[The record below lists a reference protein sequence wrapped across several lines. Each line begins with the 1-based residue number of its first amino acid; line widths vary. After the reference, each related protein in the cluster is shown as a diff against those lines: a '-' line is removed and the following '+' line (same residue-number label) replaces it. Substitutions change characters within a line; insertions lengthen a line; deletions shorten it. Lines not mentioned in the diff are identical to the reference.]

1 MVSLISTFREQ
12 PMVFDF
18 ATPIERRHPEG
29 GEWPTQKWHRYDA
42 SILPLWV
49 ADMDFRS
56 PPEVIEALRAR
67 VDHGVFGYGGVASHL
82 RATLCEWSAREYH
95 WPIEPEWQL
104 WIPGVVPA
112 LHLASLAL
120 TEPGEGVLTVTPI
133 YPPFLKVAE
142 RTGRLPQQAPLA
154 EPSAPGEP
162 WRLDLA
168 ALEAAITPETR
179 LLLWCQPHNP
189 TGRVWSH
196 EELAGLA
203 ALVERHDLLVVSDEL
218 HCDLLLE
225 AGAVH
230 RPLAAAFPALV
241 ARIITLWAP
250 SKTFNLAGLTAAC
263 AVIPDAS
270 LRQRF
275 AAAAR
280 GLLPDVNVLG
290 LVAAAAAYAH
300 GNPWRHALLEVLR
313 SHRQTLVER
322 VARWPGV
329 SMHPS
334 EATYL
339 AWLDL
344 RQAEGLAQRPSSP
357 QQVLLEEAG
366 VALSDGADF
375 GQPGFVRLNF
385 GTTALQLET
394 ALARLDG
401 VLKR

>member
-1 MVSLISTFREQ
+1 ME
-12 PMVFDF
+12 FDF

-29 GEWPTQKWHRYDA
+29 GDWPSQKWHRYDA

-49 ADMDFRS
+49 ADMDFPS
-56 PPEVIEALRAR
+56 PPQVIEALRAR
-67 VDHGVFGYGGVASHL
+67 VDHGVFGYGTVPDSL
-82 RATLCEWSAREYH
+82 KQTLCEWSSREYG
-95 WPIEPEWQL
+95 WAIEPEWQL
-104 WIPGVVPA
+104 WLPGVVPA

-142 RTGRLPQQAPLA
+142 RTGRVPQQVALA
-154 EPSAPGEP
+154 EPAGPGEP
-162 WRLDLA
+162 WQLDLA

-189 TGRVWSH
+189 TGRAWRH

-203 ALVERHDLLVVSDEL
+203 ALIERHDLLVASDEL
-218 HCDLLLE
+218 HCDLLLDE
-225 AGAVH
+225 GAQH
-230 RPLAAAFPALV
+230 RPLAAAFPELA

-263 AVIPDAS
+263 AVIPNDE

-290 LVAAAAAYAH
+290 LVAAQVAY
-300 GNPWRHALLEVLR
+300 GQCNDWRQALLQTLR
-313 SHRQTLVER
+313 GHRQTLIER
-322 VARWPGV
+322 VTRWPGV
-329 SMHPS
+329 DMSVP

-344 RQAEGLAQRPSSP
+344 RRAQGLADHQGSP
-357 QQVLLEEAG
+357 QQVLLQRAK

-375 GQPGFVRLNF
+375 GWPGFVRLNF
-385 GTTALQLET
+385 GTTASQLE
-394 ALARLDG
+394 AGLARLDG
-401 VLKR
+401 VLKG

>member
-1 MVSLISTFREQ
+1 ME
-12 PMVFDF
+12 FDF

-29 GEWPTQKWHRYDA
+29 GDWPSQKWHRYDA

-49 ADMDFRS
+49 ADMDFPS
-56 PPEVIEALRAR
+56 PPQVIEALRAR
-67 VDHGVFGYGGVASHL
+67 VDHGVFGYGTVPDSL
-82 RATLCEWSAREYH
+82 KQTLCEWSSREYG
-95 WPIEPEWQL
+95 WAIEPEWQL
-104 WIPGVVPA
+104 WLPGVVPA

-120 TEPGEGVLTVTPI
+120 TEPGEGVLTLTPI
-133 YPPFLKVAE
+133 YPPFLKVAK
-142 RTGRLPQQAPLA
+142 RTGRVPQQVALA
-154 EPSAPGEP
+154 EPAGPGEP

-189 TGRVWSH
+189 TGRVWRH
-196 EELAGLA
+196 AELAGLA

-218 HCDLLLE
+218 HCDLLLDE
-225 AGAVH
+225 DARH
-230 RPLAAAFPALV
+230 RPLAAAFPQLA
-241 ARIITLWAP
+241 ARTITLWAP

-263 AVIPDAS
+263 AVIPNGE

-290 LVAAAAAYAH
+290 LVAAEVAY
-300 GNPWRHALLEVLR
+300 GQCNDWRQALLQTLR
-313 SHRQTLVER
+313 GHRQTLIER
-322 VARWPGV
+322 VAQWPGV
-329 SMHPS
+329 GMSVP

-344 RQAEGLAQRPSSP
+344 RHAQGLGGHQGSP
-357 QQVLLEEAG
+357 QQVLLQEAK

-375 GQPGFVRLNF
+375 GWPGFVRLNF
-385 GTTALQLET
+385 GTTASQLEVG
-394 ALARLDG
+394 LARLDG
-401 VLKR
+401 VLKG